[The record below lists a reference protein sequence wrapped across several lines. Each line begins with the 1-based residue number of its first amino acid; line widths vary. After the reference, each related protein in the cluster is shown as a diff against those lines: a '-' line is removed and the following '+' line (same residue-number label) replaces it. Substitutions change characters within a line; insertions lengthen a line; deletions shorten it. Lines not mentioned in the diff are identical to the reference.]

1 MKTWTL
7 RSYLCFTLLATA
19 FLLGLAGCDK
29 EESEPLRIGDDSF
42 NNIENGVWTAY
53 YPNTNQTSIT
63 IYGGV
68 KPYTVSSNSDILK
81 VNMDKLSD
89 AFNYETLGVGDAEV
103 TITDAKGESVGL
115 KVKIDYWSDKMKIVK
130 LDAYVKGDKMT
141 VAAQKDLK
149 EKSLASIPVKAGGGY
164 QFIYTKDQGG
174 IVYVYPD
181 KYGEKYKEGTFT
193 RSSLAVGNSSYRK
206 YEIKLD
212 GMERT
217 YIVQRY
223 YPSKTRSVA
232 MVPYG
237 FYEDLLDQFTDDYP
251 EVESVYTMQ
260 VVSAVF

>member
-1 MKTWTL
+1 MKTRAL

-19 FLLGLAGCDK
+19 FLLGLADCDK

-141 VAAQKDLK
+141 VAAQKELK
-149 EKSLASIPVKAGGGY
+149 EKALASIPVKAGGGY

>member
-1 MKTWTL
+1 MV
-7 RSYLCFTLLATA
+7 SGLLII
-19 FLLGLAGCDK
+19 
-29 EESEPLRIGDDSF
+29 RIQ
-42 NNIENGVWTAY
+42 IR
-53 YPNTNQTSIT
+53 TSIT

-115 KVKIDYWSDKMKIVK
+115 KVKIDYRSDKMKIVK

-141 VAAQKDLK
+141 VAAQKELK
-149 EKSLASIPVKAGGGY
+149 RKSLGFHSCKSRRRLSV
-164 QFIYTKDQGG
+164 IYTKDQGG

-251 EVESVYTMQ
+251 EVKVYTPCRLSVRFSDLECMREP
-260 VVSAVF
+260 A

>member
-1 MKTWTL
+1 
-7 RSYLCFTLLATA
+7 
-19 FLLGLAGCDK
+19 
-29 EESEPLRIGDDSF
+29 
-42 NNIENGVWTAY
+42 
-53 YPNTNQTSIT
+53 
-63 IYGGV
+63 
-68 KPYTVSSNSDILK
+68 
-81 VNMDKLSD
+81 MDKLSD

-103 TITDAKGESVGL
+103 IITDAKGESVGL
-115 KVKIDYWSDKMKIVK
+115 KVKIDYRSDKMKIVK

-141 VAAQKDLK
+141 VAAQKELK
-149 EKSLASIPVKAGGGY
+149 EKALASIPVKAGGGY

>member
-1 MKTWTL
+1 MKTRAL

-115 KVKIDYWSDKMKIVK
+115 KVKIDYRSDKMKIVK

-141 VAAQKDLK
+141 VAAQKELK
-149 EKSLASIPVKAGGGY
+149 EKALASIPVKQEAVISLYIQRIKGELYMSIRINTVRNIKKGLSPVVLLRL
-164 QFIYTKDQGG
+164 G
-174 IVYVYPD
+174 IVHI
-181 KYGEKYKEGTFT
+181 
-193 RSSLAVGNSSYRK
+193 GNMK
-206 YEIKLD
+206 
-212 GMERT
+212 
-217 YIVQRY
+217 
-223 YPSKTRSVA
+223 
-232 MVPYG
+232 
-237 FYEDLLDQFTDDYP
+237 
-251 EVESVYTMQ
+251 
-260 VVSAVF
+260 